1 MPLIRQGAS
10 PPPTTSPEQSADQLL
25 IGSAEERWAA
35 ARDLAGRP
43 EGVSALAEALKE
55 ETDANVREAILTSLA
70 RSGGPAAVGAIL
82 SLVRSDDAGLRTAAL
97 DALRLMPQALAEHLD
112 VVLTDADTDVRIL
125 ACDLA
130 RQLPGPLATRLL
142 SGVLLNDP
150 DANVCAAA
158 VDVLAEAGD
167 RDALPALAAC
177 EARFAASPFL
187 AFAIGVVR
195 QRIDAAPERRG

>member
-1 MPLIRQGAS
+1 MPLVRKGAS
-10 PPPTTSPEQSADQLL
+10 PPPTTSPNQAAGKLL
-25 IGSAEERWAA
+25 TENAEERWAA

-70 RSGGPAAVGAIL
+70 RSGGPAAVDAIL
-82 SLVRSDDAGLRTAAL
+82 PLVRSDDAGLRTAAL

-130 RQLPGPLATRLL
+130 RQLPGPLATQLL

-150 DANVCAAA
+150 DVNVCAAA

-167 RDALPALAAC
+167 RDTLPALAAC
-177 EARFAASPFL
+177 ESRFAASPFL